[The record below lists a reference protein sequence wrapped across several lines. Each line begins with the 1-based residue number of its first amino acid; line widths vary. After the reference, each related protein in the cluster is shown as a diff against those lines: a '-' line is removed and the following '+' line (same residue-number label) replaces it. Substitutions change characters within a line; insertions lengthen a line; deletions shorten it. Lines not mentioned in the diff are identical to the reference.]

1 MNPTQKALWFS
12 GIFSAVL
19 AAVIISSIANARE
32 KLDKAVLDNVRQ
44 DSELIHYASKFDS
57 MELQM
62 REMMALAIGTNNV
75 VIRME
80 EKLESFE
87 NAEK

>member
-1 MNPTQKALWFS
+1 MNGTQKALWFS

-19 AAVIISSIANARE
+19 AAVIISSITEARQ

-44 DSELIHYASKFDS
+44 DSELIHYSDKFDS

-62 REMMALAIGTNNV
+62 REMMSIAIGTNNV

-80 EKLESFE
+80 EQLKTFE
-87 NAEK
+87 TTK

>member
-1 MNPTQKALWFS
+1 MNQTQKALWFS

-19 AAVIISSIANARE
+19 TAVIISSISDASK

-44 DSELIHYASKFDS
+44 DSELIHYADKFDS
-57 MELQM
+57 IELQM
-62 REMMALAIGTNNV
+62 RELMALGIGTNNV

-87 NAEK
+87 NAK

>member
-1 MNPTQKALWFS
+1 MSATQRALWFS

-19 AAVIISSIANARE
+19 SAVLISSIADARK

-44 DSELIHYASKFDS
+44 DSELIHYGNKFDS

-62 REMMALAIGTNNV
+62 REMMSIAVGTNNV

-80 EKLESFE
+80 EQLKSFE
-87 NAEK
+87 KAE

>member
-1 MNPTQKALWFS
+1 MNGTQKTLWFS

-19 AAVIISSIANARE
+19 TAVLISSITDERK

-44 DSELIHYASKFDS
+44 DAELIHYGFKFDS
-57 MELQM
+57 MELQI
-62 REMMALAIGTNNV
+62 RETMAIALSTNNV

-80 EKLESFE
+80 EQLKSFE
-87 NAEK
+87 KGE

>member
-1 MNPTQKALWFS
+1 MNQTQKALWFS

-19 AAVIISSIANARE
+19 TVVITSSISAASK

-44 DSELIHYASKFDS
+44 DSELIHYADKFDS

-62 REMMALAIGTNNV
+62 RELMALGIGTNNV

-87 NAEK
+87 NAK

>member
-1 MNPTQKALWFS
+1 MYY
-12 GIFSAVL
+12 G
-19 AAVIISSIANARE
+19 
-32 KLDKAVLDNVRQ
+32 D
-44 DSELIHYASKFDS
+44 KFDS

-87 NAEK
+87 KAN

>member
-1 MNPTQKALWFS
+1 MNQTQKALWFS

-19 AAVIISSIANARE
+19 AALIISSIAEARK
-32 KLDKAVLDNVRQ
+32 KLDKAVMDNVRQ
-44 DSELIHYASKFDS
+44 DSELIHYADKFDS
-57 MELQM
+57 IELQM
-62 REMMALAIGTNNV
+62 RELMALGIGTNNV

-87 NAEK
+87 NAK

>member
-1 MNPTQKALWFS
+1 MSATQRALWFS

-19 AAVIISSIANARE
+19 SAVIISSISDARK

-44 DSELIHYASKFDS
+44 DSELIHYGNKFDS

-62 REMMALAIGTNNV
+62 REMMSIAVGTNNV

-80 EKLESFE
+80 EQLKSFE
-87 NAEK
+87 KAE

>member
-19 AAVIISSIANARE
+19 SAVIISSIADARK

-44 DSELIHYASKFDS
+44 DSELMYYGDKFDS

-87 NAEK
+87 KAN

>member
-1 MNPTQKALWFS
+1 MNQTQKALWFS

-19 AAVIISSIANARE
+19 AAVIISSISDARK
-32 KLDKAVLDNVRQ
+32 KLDKAVMDNVRQ
-44 DSELIHYASKFDS
+44 DSELIHYADKFDS
-57 MELQM
+57 IELQM
-62 REMMALAIGTNNV
+62 RELMALGIGTNNV

-87 NAEK
+87 NAK

>member
-19 AAVIISSIANARE
+19 SAVIISSIADARK
-32 KLDKAVLDNVRQ
+32 KLDKSVLDNVRQ
-44 DSELIHYASKFDS
+44 DSELMYYGDKFDS

-87 NAEK
+87 KAN

>member
-19 AAVIISSIANARE
+19 SAVIISSIADARE

-44 DSELIHYASKFDS
+44 DSELIHYGDKFDS

-87 NAEK
+87 KAE

>member
-1 MNPTQKALWFS
+1 MNQTQKALWFS

-19 AAVIISSIANARE
+19 TAVIISSISDASK

-44 DSELIHYASKFDS
+44 DSELIHYADKFDS
-57 MELQM
+57 IEFQM
-62 REMMALAIGTNNV
+62 RELMALGIGTNNV

-87 NAEK
+87 NAK

>member
-1 MNPTQKALWFS
+1 MNQTQKALWFS

-19 AAVIISSIANARE
+19 TAVIISSISDASK

-44 DSELIHYASKFDS
+44 DSELIHYGDKFDS

-62 REMMALAIGTNNV
+62 REMMSIAIGTNNA
-75 VIRME
+75 VIRVE

-87 NAEK
+87 NAK

>member
-19 AAVIISSIANARE
+19 SAVIISSISEARK

-44 DSELIHYASKFDS
+44 DSELIHYGAKFDS

-87 NAEK
+87 KAEQ